1 MQDMAL
7 GAIHLTGLAAVR
19 VGWRLLRDPITAMRQ
34 NHAEH
39 GPLIVVSDL
48 LPFTRNV
55 KLAMLGL
62 PLILAAAPELNN
74 EVLSNPVT
82 WRPVSLFGGGPRT
95 SAARRLGAGL
105 ARMNGPRHAHYR
117 RLITP
122 PLRKA
127 SVEALGDK
135 LTRLADEEI
144 AAWPTGETVDLWGLV
159 CRLLHTFAI
168 GLLFGADRER
178 GYPVA
183 DMITDMF
190 AYKWSPAV
198 RACPINLP
206 VTPYGQ
212 FLKEGETLERCIL
225 DWANKKRGPVDGG
238 DLLSIVVNNPE
249 EDGNAVRDTTVVGL
263 MPQLFGAVFETCQNA
278 LIWTLFLL
286 AQHPRVAG
294 DLLDALQAWPL
305 DGPPTLHDIADL
317 PLLDAVIKESM
328 RLLPPAPMQ
337 ARVAQ
342 QDTTLGGHAVPKG
355 ARVMLSAF
363 VTNRLPARYPEPD
376 SFRPQR
382 WASINPTPFEYLVF
396 SAGPRNCPGY
406 WLGMAMVKVAV
417 AAILRRHRIEF
428 APAGR
433 VDYIARPG
441 LRPRGK
447 VPAILHRQDG
457 AFERPRIAGNIF
469 DLVNT
474 VQ

>member
-1 MQDMAL
+1 MTL
-7 GAIHLTGLAAVR
+7 GPIHLSGPAAMR

-39 GPLIVVSDL
+39 GPLIVISDL
-48 LPFTRNV
+48 LPFTRSV
-55 KLAMLGL
+55 KLATLGL
-62 PLILAAAPELNN
+62 PLILAAAPAFNN
-74 EVLSNPVT
+74 EVLSNPIV
-82 WRPVSLFGGGPRT
+82 WRPVGLFGGGPRN

-127 SVEALGDK
+127 SIEAQGDK
-135 LTRLADEEI
+135 LARLAEEEI
-144 AAWPTGETVDLWGLV
+144 ATWPAGETIDLWERV
-159 CRLLHTFAI
+159 CRLMHTFAI
-168 GLLFGADRER
+168 GLLFGDDRAR
-178 GYPVA
+178 GYPIA
-183 DMITDMF
+183 DMITHLF
-190 AYKWSPAV
+190 AFKWSVAA
-198 RACPINLP
+198 RACPINLA

-212 FLKEGETLERCIL
+212 ALKEGETLERCIL
-225 DWANKKRGPVDGG
+225 DWAEKKRGPVDGG

-249 EDGNAVRDTTVVGL
+249 EDGTAARDTTIAGL

-278 LIWTLFLL
+278 LIWTLFVLV
-286 AQHPRVAG
+286 QHPRIAH
-294 DLLDALQAWPL
+294 DLLDELQTRL
-305 DGPPTLHDIADL
+305 IDGPATSHNIADL

-342 QDTTLGGHAVPKG
+342 QDTSIAGNPLPKG
-355 ARVMLSAF
+355 SRILLSAF
-363 VTNRLPARYPEPD
+363 VTNRLPGRYPEPD
-376 SFRPQR
+376 SFAPQR
-382 WASINPTPFEYLVF
+382 WASINPSPFEYLVF

-428 APAGR
+428 VPHGR
-433 VDYIARPG
+433 VDYVARPG

-447 VPAILHRQDG
+447 VAAILHRQDG
-457 AFERPRIAGNIF
+457 AFARPRIEGNIF
-469 DLVNT
+469 DLIKT
-474 VQ
+474 AQ

>member
-1 MQDMAL
+1 MTP
-7 GAIHLTGLAAVR
+7 GPIHLSGPAAVR
-19 VGWRLLRDPITAMRQ
+19 MGWRLLRDPISAMRQ

-62 PLILAAAPELNN
+62 PLILAAAPEFNS
-74 EVLSNPVT
+74 EVLSNPAV
-82 WRPVSLFGGGPRT
+82 WRPVGLFGGGPRN
-95 SAARRLGAGL
+95 SATRRLGAGP
-105 ARMNGPRHAHYR
+105 ARMNGPRHAYYR

-122 PLRKA
+122 PLRKG
-127 SVEALGDK
+127 SIEALGDK
-135 LTRLADEEI
+135 LIRRAEEEI
-144 AAWPTGETVDLWGLV
+144 AAWPAGETIDLWERV
-159 CRLLHTFAI
+159 CRLMHTFAI
-168 GLLFGADRER
+168 GLLFGNDTER
-178 GYPVA
+178 GYPIA
-183 DMITDMF
+183 DMITRLF
-190 AYKWSPAV
+190 AFKWSAPV
-198 RACPINLP
+198 RACPINLA
-206 VTPYGQ
+206 VTPYGRA
-212 FLKEGETLERCIL
+212 LREGETLERCIL
-225 DWANKKRGPVDGG
+225 DWADKKRGPVDGG

-249 EDGNAVRDTTVVGL
+249 DDGNTARDTTIVGL

-286 AQHPRVAG
+286 AQHPRIAR
-294 DLLDALQAWPL
+294 DLLDELQTRLA
-305 DGPPTLHDIADL
+305 DSPPILHDIADL

-342 QDTTLGGHAVPKG
+342 QDTSIAGNPVPKG
-355 ARVMLSAF
+355 SRILLSAF
-363 VTNRLPARYPEPD
+363 VTNRLPGRYPEPD
-376 SFRPQR
+376 SFQPQR

-417 AAILRRHRIEF
+417 ATILRRHRIEF
-428 APAGR
+428 APDAR

-447 VPAILHRQDG
+447 VVAVLHRQDG
-457 AFERPRIAGNIF
+457 AFSRPRIAGNIF
-469 DLVNT
+469 DLVNA